1 MNAQTAVARAATAEA
16 DASSIGRLAIRALQI
31 ELELYP
37 KPGLVSP
44 IDNGAHDD
52 MNVTTFIRSILALRS
67 YFTAIAQAGARSA
80 PFAELQRLGIEA
92 ERRMLAAT
100 AGINTHR
107 GAIFCLGFL
116 AAAAGW
122 RRARGLDLAGGNL
135 AATTL
140 RLWGA
145 GVANV
150 GRQAPDSHGARAAR
164 RYGARGAREELL
176 AGLPTLLGVAVPAL
190 REALKQ
196 GACPERASIQCL
208 FEIMADLQDTN
219 LLHRGGPEGLAFVQ
233 RAARRFLD
241 AGGVHSRDWRQRALA
256 LHGDCVALHLSP
268 GGAADCLAA
277 AWLVHGLES

>member
-1 MNAQTAVARAATAEA
+1 MIPQCRFAPPRANQVAA
-16 DASSIGRLAIRALQI
+16 IGRRALRALRT

-44 IDNGAHDD
+44 VDNGAHDD
-52 MNVTTFIRSILALRS
+52 MNVTTFVRSLLALRF
-67 YFTAIAQAGARSA
+67 YFTEIAQAGAREA

-100 AGINTHR
+100 GGINTHR

-122 RRARGLDLAGGNL
+122 RSARGLDLSGEKL
-135 AATTL
+135 ATTIL

-145 GVANV
+145 AVAEV
-150 GRQAPDSHGARAAR
+150 GGRHAATNGAQAIR
-164 RYGARGAREELL
+164 RYGARGARDELL

-190 REALKQ
+190 RAALART
-196 GACPERASIQCL
+196 GCPERASIQCL
-208 FEIMADLQDTN
+208 FAIMAELQDTN

-233 RAARRFLD
+233 NAARRFLD
-241 AGGVHSRDWRQRALA
+241 AGGVFSRDWRQRALD

-277 AWLVHGLES
+277 AWFVVGLQS

>member
-1 MNAQTAVARAATAEA
+1 MKFQTISAP
-16 DASSIGRLAIRALQI
+16 DLSGASVHIGRLAIRALLA
-31 ELELYP
+31 ELALHP

-52 MNVTTFIRSILALRS
+52 MNPTTFVRSLLALRG
-67 YFTAIAQAGARSA
+67 YFPAIAEAGAREA
-80 PFAELQRLGIEA
+80 PFDVVQGLGIKA

-100 AGINTHR
+100 GGINTHR

-122 RRARGLDLAGGNL
+122 RQARGLDLRGEKL
-135 AATTL
+135 AETIL
-140 RLWGA
+140 RLWGE
-145 GVANV
+145 GVAAAE
-150 GRQAPDSHGARAAR
+150 REAPDSHGARAIR
-164 RYGARGAREELL
+164 CYRARGAREELL

-190 REALKQ
+190 REALQ
-196 GACPERASIQCL
+196 QTGCGERAAIQCL
-208 FEIMADLQDTN
+208 FAIMAQLQDTN

-233 RAARRFLD
+233 NAARRFLE
-241 AGGVHSRDWRQRALA
+241 AGGVHSRDWRQRALD

-277 AWLVHGLES
+277 AWFVNGLEP